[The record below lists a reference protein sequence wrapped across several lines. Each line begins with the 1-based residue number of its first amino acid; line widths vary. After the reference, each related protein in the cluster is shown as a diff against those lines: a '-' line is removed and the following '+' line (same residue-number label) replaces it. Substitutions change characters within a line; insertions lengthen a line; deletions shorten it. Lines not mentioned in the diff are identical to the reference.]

1 MRQFATMLCRAPRR
15 APAPVSNSSA
25 APAGGRYWVLL
36 LAALLIWF
44 GNLEYR
50 KLALS
55 DEGRYAE
62 IPREMAASGD
72 WITPRLNGIKYFEKP
87 PLQYWATAAAYQ
99 LFGEHHW
106 TARLWGALMGFFG
119 ILLTGYAGRRLF
131 GGNAGLY
138 AALVLGSSLLY
149 VFVGH
154 INTLDMGLTF
164 FMTLS
169 LTGFLL
175 AQRDAAT
182 PGENRFWMHL
192 AWGAMALAVLSKGLI
207 GIVLPGAVLVIY
219 TLIERDF
226 ALWKRLHLATGALL
240 FLAVAAPWFIAAS
253 LANPEFP
260 RFFFLHE
267 HFERFLTKTHGRY
280 EPWWYFVPILAA
292 GVLPWFVTLFHA
304 LLRAWRIEDPR
315 QIFRTKRF
323 LLIWAVF
330 IYAFFSVSDSKLPSY
345 ILPIFPALA
354 LLTAERLTRL
364 SGSVLSWQVLPV
376 AALSAV
382 AIGLAPAVEIRA
394 SGEASIALYRDY
406 VPWLVAAAAVLFA
419 GSAIS
424 WYHFRRDRVK
434 GAIIGLAASGLI
446 CAQLVLTG
454 HESLSPATSAYH
466 LAERIKPYLR
476 PGVPFYN
483 VGVYEQTL
491 PFYLKRT
498 VTMVTRP
505 GELAFG
511 LQQEPQRWI
520 PDLAAFEQI
529 WRSQPYALAIM
540 NLGMYAQLR
549 GAGLPMQVMA
559 QDTRRVVV
567 KTLDKPS

>member
-1 MRQFATMLCRAPRR
+1 M
-15 APAPVSNSSA
+15 NSVA
-25 APAGGRYWVLL
+25 VPLRGRYGLL
-36 LAALLIWF
+36 LLVALLIWF

-72 WITPRLNGIKYFEKP
+72 WVTPRLNGIKYFEKP
-87 PLQYWATAAAYQ
+87 PLQYWATAAAYK
-99 LFGEHHW
+99 LFGERHW
-106 TARLWGALMGFFG
+106 TARLWSALTGFLG
-119 ILLTGYAGRRLF
+119 ILLAWHAGRRLF

-138 AALVLGSSLLY
+138 TALVLGSSLLY
-149 VFVGH
+149 AMIGH
-154 INTLDMGLTF
+154 VNTLDMGLTF
-164 FMTLS
+164 FMMLA

-182 PGENRFWMHL
+182 PGENRFWMRV
-192 AWGAMALAVLSKGLI
+192 AWVAMALSVLSKGLI

-226 ALWKRLHLATGALL
+226 ALWKKLHLATGLL
-240 FLAVAAPWFIAAS
+240 MFLAVAAPWFIAVS
-253 LANPEFP
+253 LANPEFL
-260 RFFFLHE
+260 RFFFIHE
-267 HFERFLTKTHGRY
+267 HFERFLSKTHGRY

-292 GVLPWFVTLFHA
+292 GALPWAITLA
-304 LLRAWRIEDPR
+304 DGLARAWRADAVQARFRPR
-315 QIFRTKRF
+315 RF

-330 IYAFFSVSDSKLPSY
+330 IYAFFSVSDSKLSSY
-345 ILPIFPALA
+345 ILPVFPALA
-354 LLTAERLTRL
+354 LLTAERLDRL
-364 SGSVLSWQVLPV
+364 SGNVLSWQVLPM
-376 AALSAV
+376 AALAAV
-382 AIGLAPAVEIRA
+382 AIGLAPAAEIRA
-394 SGEASIALYRDY
+394 SSEIPVALYRDY
-406 VPWLVAAAAVLFA
+406 VPWLVAAASVMFA

-434 GAIIGLAASGLI
+434 RAVISLAASGLV

-491 PFYLKRT
+491 PFYIQRT
-498 VTMVTRP
+498 VTMVTHP
-505 GELAFG
+505 GELEFG

-520 PDLAAFEQI
+520 PERCAFEAA
-529 WRSQPYALAIM
+529 WRGQPYALAIM
-540 NLGMYAQLR
+540 NPFTYELLQN
-549 GAGLPMQVMA
+549 AGLPMQLVA
-559 QDTRRVVV
+559 RDTRRVVV
-567 KTLDKPS
+567 RTP

>member
-1 MRQFATMLCRAPRR
+1 M
-15 APAPVSNSSA
+15 NSSA
-25 APAGGRYWVLL
+25 IPPWGRYGLLL

-72 WITPRLNGIKYFEKP
+72 WVTPRLNGIKYFEKP
-87 PLQYWATAAAYQ
+87 PLQYWVTAAAYQ
-99 LFGEHHW
+99 LWGEHEW
-106 TARLWGALMGFFG
+106 TARLWSALTGFFG
-119 ILLTGYAGRRLF
+119 ILLAGYAGRRLF

-149 VFVGH
+149 AFVGH

-164 FMTLS
+164 FMTLA
-169 LTGFLL
+169 LAGFLL

-182 PGENRFWMHL
+182 PGENRFWMHV
-192 AWGAMALAVLSKGLI
+192 AWIAMALAVLSKGLI

-226 ALWKRLHLATGALL
+226 ALWKKLHLATGLLL

-292 GVLPWFVTLFHA
+292 GVLPWFVTLFDA
-304 LLRAWRIEDPR
+304 LLRAWRLEDPR

-354 LLTAERLTRL
+354 LLTAERLNRL
-364 SGSVLSWQVLPV
+364 SGSILSWQVLPV
-376 AALSAV
+376 AALAAA

-394 SGEASIALYRDY
+394 SGEASLALYRDY
-406 VPWLVAAAAVLFA
+406 VPWLVAAASVMLA

-454 HESLSPATSAYH
+454 HESLSPAISTYH
-466 LAERIKPYLR
+466 LVERIKPYLR
-476 PGVPFYN
+476 PGAPFYN

-498 VTMVTRP
+498 VTMVTHP

-520 PDLAAFEQI
+520 PDLSTFERT
-529 WRSQPYALAIM
+529 WRTQAYALAIM

-549 GAGLPMQVMA
+549 GAGLPMQVVA
-559 QDTRRVVV
+559 RDTRRIVVR
-567 KTLDKPS
+567 TPP